1 MKRGPQAESVYMKDN
16 EQLKQ
21 LIESLKTEKKGFW
34 KKVAYELNAPRR
46 KRAQVNVSKLDAYGE
61 DGLVFLVP
69 GKVLGSGNVT
79 KKLIVAA
86 FSFSDS
92 AKKLIEA
99 TGGKTMSINDLLK
112 SNKDGK
118 DVVILK

>member
-1 MKRGPQAESVYMKDN
+1 MKDN

-46 KRAQVNVSKLDAYGE
+46 KRAQVNVSKLDAYGK
-61 DGLVFLVP
+61 DGSVFLVP

-79 KKLIVAA
+79 KKLTVAA

-92 AKKLIEA
+92 ARKLIEA

>member
-1 MKRGPQAESVYMKDN
+1 MKDN
-16 EQLKQ
+16 EQLNK

-34 KKVAYELNAPRR
+34 KKVAYELSKPRR
-46 KRAQVNVSKLDAYGE
+46 SRIEVNLSKLDVYAN
-61 DGLVFLVP
+61 DGGVLLVP
-69 GKVLGSGNVT
+69 GKVLGSGNIS
-79 KKLIVAA
+79 KKMTVAA

-99 TGGKTMSINDLLK
+99 RGGKAISISDLRT